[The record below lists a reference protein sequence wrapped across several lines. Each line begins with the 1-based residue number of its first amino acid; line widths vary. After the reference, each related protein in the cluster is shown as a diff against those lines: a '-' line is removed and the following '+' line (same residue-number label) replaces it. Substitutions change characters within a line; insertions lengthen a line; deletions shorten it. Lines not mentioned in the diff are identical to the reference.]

1 MSRVVGEQRA
11 YVPCGWMLVDA
22 EEACMA
28 GAGPGLPDPAWV
40 AGGTV
45 DRGAW
50 PFFPFKAEI
59 SFNACCFSFLFF
71 CYLFTFMGHMECSR
85 RLWASG
91 IGMMGKSDLVRPGL
105 RGVEYA
111 ESESAQQVSSRV
123 LAVTGQRS
131 VARGV
136 LGQASGRHPRVA
148 GWGSCLS
155 RGGGHREN
163 PRALLTAPSGAGRLQ
178 AWPELGPHAPC
189 PGEPS
194 RCPFCCL
201 RLGLVLGTF
210 MPPAQPATGEEGP
223 FLAE

>member
-1 MSRVVGEQRA
+1 
-11 YVPCGWMLVDA
+11 
-22 EEACMA
+22 
-28 GAGPGLPDPAWV
+28 
-40 AGGTV
+40 
-45 DRGAW
+45 
-50 PFFPFKAEI
+50 
-59 SFNACCFSFLFF
+59 
-71 CYLFTFMGHMECSR
+71 MECSR

-123 LAVTGQRS
+123 LAVTGQSSGYLLLERS

-210 MPPAQPATGEEGP
+210 MPSARLCPQHSQPRGRRVRSSLSETFGAIQLFFGEGRGWWPRSGGRSDPPRPSQRRGVGNVANGHVGCPSSFRREA
-223 FLAE
+223 LEIWIL

>member
-1 MSRVVGEQRA
+1 MSHVVGEQRA

-28 GAGPGLPDPAWV
+28 GAGPGLRDPAWV
-40 AGGTV
+40 AGGAV

-85 RLWASG
+85 CLWASG
-91 IGMMGKSDLVRPGL
+91 IGMMGKLDLVRPGL

-123 LAVTGQRS
+123 LAVTGQSSGYLLLERS

-136 LGQASGRHPRVA
+136 LEQVSGRHPRVA

-155 RGGGHREN
+155 LAE
-163 PRALLTAPSGAGRLQ
+163 
-178 AWPELGPHAPC
+178 
-189 PGEPS
+189 
-194 RCPFCCL
+194 
-201 RLGLVLGTF
+201 
-210 MPPAQPATGEEGP
+210 ATGRTHGRS
-223 FLAE
+223 